1 MLREFSL
8 SMIIFTAKHQN
19 DGGSMTNMIER
30 INSKEARVGV
40 IGLGYVGLP
49 LAVEFA
55 KAGFDVTG
63 IDLLQ
68 DKIDKL
74 TKGKSYIIDV
84 KDSDVEKTVQSGL
97 FHPSTDF
104 SMLQETDAVL
114 IAVPTPLRK
123 SKDPDT
129 SFITNAL
136 DALEPFVHNNM
147 LIVLESTTYPGT
159 TRELIAQRMQE
170 IGFNPGKDLFIAF
183 SPERVDP
190 GNEVFNTK
198 NTPKV
203 VGGFSAIDTD
213 IATSLYSSVIET
225 VIPVKTLEEAEMV
238 KLLENTFRAVNIGLV
253 NELAI
258 MCHRMDIDI
267 WNVISAASTKPFG
280 FMPFYPGPGIG
291 GHCIPLDPMYLSW
304 KAKMYDY
311 YNRFIELSSDVNS
324 NMPRFVVGKI
334 GELLNR
340 QKKAVNGSRILLM
353 GMAYKKDI
361 DDLRESPSLEIYRL
375 LGEEGAITDFTDPH
389 VQCFTDDSGK
399 SIKAT
404 EINDKNIGDYD
415 IVILL
420 TNHSQFDYKWY
431 AANARMIFD
440 TRNGFSG
447 IENENIIKL

>member
-1 MLREFSL
+1 MN
-8 SMIIFTAKHQN
+8 SMIEKIKN
-19 DGGSMTNMIER
+19 
-30 INSKEARVGV
+30 KEAVISV

-55 KAGFDVTG
+55 KAGYSVKG
-63 IDLLQ
+63 IDLMEE
-68 DKIDKL
+68 KVKKL
-74 TKGKSYIIDV
+74 NNNESYVLDV
-84 KDSDVEKTVQSGL
+84 ASEDIADIRARGL
-97 FHPSTDF
+97 FTAGSDY
-104 SMLQETDAVL
+104 SVIAEADAVL

-129 SFITNAL
+129 SYIT
-136 DALEPFVHNNM
+136 DAMDKMSEYIHNNM

-159 TRELIAQRMQE
+159 TNELIVEFVKER
-170 IGFNPGKDLFIAF
+170 GFEPGKDVYAAF

-190 GNEVFNTK
+190 GNKHYQTH

-203 VGGFSAIDTD
+203 VGGYTEIDAR
-213 IATSLYSSVIET
+213 IAADLYDSVIET
-225 VIPVKTLEEAEMV
+225 VVKVNNLEEAEMV

-267 WNVISAASTKPFG
+267 WNVINAASTKPFG

-334 GELLNR
+334 GEILNKR
-340 QKKAVNGSRILLM
+340 KKAVNGSRILLL

-361 DDLRESPSLEIYRL
+361 DDLRESPGLEIYKIL
-375 LGEEGAITDFTDPH
+375 EFEGASVDFTDPM
-389 VQCFTDDSGK
+389 VESFIDNENN
-399 SIKAT
+399 
-404 EINDKNIGDYD
+404 EIFSQEIDKDNIGSYD
-415 IVILL
+415 VVVLL
-420 TNHSQFDYKWY
+420 TNHSDFDYSWY
-431 AANARMIFD
+431 ADNANIIFD
-440 TRNGFSG
+440 TRNGFNG
-447 IENENIIKL
+447 IESDKIVKL

>member
-1 MLREFSL
+1 MSEL
-8 SMIIFTAKHQN
+8 
-19 DGGSMTNMIER
+19 
-30 INSKEARVGV
+30 INKITQKTLKISV

-49 LAVEFA
+49 LAVEYA
-55 KAGFDVTG
+55 DSGYIVKG
-63 IDLLQ
+63 IDLLSE
-68 DKIDKL
+68 KVEMLK
-74 TKGKSYIIDV
+74 KGKSYIIDV
-84 KDSDVEKTVQSGL
+84 PDESIAKIIDNGAFSPGTDYSNIKDAE
-97 FHPSTDF
+97 
-104 SMLQETDAVL
+104 AVL

-129 SFITNAL
+129 SYITNTL
-136 DALEPFVHNNM
+136 DSMEPFIHKDM
-147 LIVLESTTYPGT
+147 LIVLDSTTYPGT
-159 TRELIAQRMQE
+159 TRELIADRVE
-170 IGFNPGKDLFIAF
+170 KLGFKPGKDIYIAF

-190 GNEVFNTK
+190 GNSIYNTK

-203 VGGFSAIDTD
+203 VGGYSNKDAEIACLLYSNVIDT
-213 IATSLYSSVIET
+213 IV
-225 VIPVKTLEEAEMV
+225 PVKTLEEAEMV

-267 WNVISAASTKPFG
+267 WNVINAASTKPFG

-340 QKKAVNGSRILLM
+340 YKKSVNGSSILLM

-375 LGEEGAITDFTDPH
+375 LKEEGASVDFTDNYIDH
-389 VQCFTDDSGK
+389 FMDINNEKVFRAD
-399 SIKAT
+399 
-404 EINDKNIGDYD
+404 INDSNIKDYD

-420 TNHSQFDYKWY
+420 TNHSDFDYKWY
-431 AANARMIFD
+431 TENANIIFD
-440 TRNGFSG
+440 TKNGFR
-447 IENENIIKL
+447 EFNNKNIIKL

>member
-1 MLREFSL
+1 
-8 SMIIFTAKHQN
+8 
-19 DGGSMTNMIER
+19 MTNMIDR
-30 INSKEARVGV
+30 INSKEMKIGV

-55 KAGFDVTG
+55 KAGFEVTG
-63 IDLLQ
+63 IDLLKEKV
-68 DKIDKL
+68 DL
-74 TKGKSYIIDV
+74 LSKGESYIIDV
-84 KDSDVEKTVQSGL
+84 NGDDVQEIIAAGK

-104 SMLQETDAVL
+104 SLLADTDAVL

-129 SFITNAL
+129 SYITNAL
-136 DALEPFVHNNM
+136 DSLEPHIHNNM

-159 TRELIAQRMQE
+159 TRELIAERVKDA
-170 IGFNPGKDLFIAF
+170 GFEPGRDVFVAF

-190 GNEVFNTK
+190 GNKIYNTK

-203 VGGFSAIDTD
+203 VGGFSKTDTD
-213 IATSLYSSVIET
+213 IAKTLYNLVIDKVVSVN
-225 VIPVKTLEEAEMV
+225 TLEEAEMV

-267 WNVISAASTKPFG
+267 WNVINAASTKPFG

-340 QKKAVNGSRILLM
+340 RKKAVNGARILLM
-353 GMAYKKDI
+353 GIAYKKDI
-361 DDLRESPSLEIYRL
+361 DDLRESPSLEIFRL
-375 LGEEGAITDFTDPH
+375 LKEEGADIDYTDPH
-389 VQCFTDDSGK
+389 VPFFMDSSESK
-399 SIKAT
+399 IEAVQ
-404 EINDKNIGDYD
+404 INEDNIVDYD
-415 IVILL
+415 IVIML
-420 TNHSQFDYKWY
+420 TNHSQFDYEWY
-431 AANARMIFD
+431 AEHSKMIFD
-440 TRNGFSG
+440 TRNGFSA
-447 IENENIIKL
+447 INNPNIIKL